1 MGRLRRKGKEATMG
15 IFAGDQGRM
24 GAVFGDWDRVDG
36 GKAFPERGVSGAGRA
51 LTVLSGGVVL
61 DVSREVLLPFFLGW
75 HQPFPAPLILYCHF
89 LLSFVHRP
97 SSDILTSY
105 LTARAGR
112 QGEGGCNALCSLAE
126 APSSCV
132 PSLPFP
138 KAFCRSLGGLS
149 PSAACHPLTL

>member
-1 MGRLRRKGKEATMG
+1 M
-15 IFAGDQGRM
+15 
-24 GAVFGDWDRVDG
+24 DG
-36 GKAFPERGVSGAGRA
+36 GEAFPEKGVSGAGRA

-89 LLSFVHRP
+89 LLSLVHKP

-105 LTARAGR
+105 LTALAGR
-112 QGEGGCNALCSLAE
+112 QGEGGCSALCSLAE

-138 KAFCRSLGGLS
+138 RAFCQSLGRLS
-149 PSAACHPLTL
+149 PSTACHPLTL